1 VRLENTFI
9 LFPGIGEKTEKKL
22 WNDGIRHWDHLE
34 DSSKY
39 SDKIHEQREK
49 ARKNLRVGN
58 ELFFKDKLP
67 NKSLWR
73 AYRNFRENICFF
85 DIETTGLKPERN
97 KTTTVSFYRNGESKT
112 LIRGKDLTQE
122 KLQEE
127 IFQSSMLVSFNG
139 KRFDQPFLEKNFD
152 LNIET
157 PHVDLMY
164 LFKRIGYSGGLKKIE
179 KELGVDRELEDI
191 DGRGAIRLW
200 KRYEKEGNEEALQK
214 LVRYNQYDAE
224 NLQDL
229 MEIARE
235 KLIGKIADE
244 PERFKANT

>member
-1 VRLENTFI
+1 VKLENSFI

-22 WNDGIRHWDHLE
+22 WKNGIRHWDHLE

-39 SDKIHEQREK
+39 SDRIEEHREK

-73 AYRNFRENICFF
+73 AYKNFQENVCFF

-97 KTTTVSFYRNGESKT
+97 KTTTVSFYRKGESET
-112 LIRGKDLTQE
+112 LIRGQDLNQE
-122 KLQEE
+122 KLEE
-127 IFQSSMLVSFNG
+127 EFFESSLLVSFNG
-139 KRFDQPFLEKNFD
+139 KRFDQPFLEKSFD
-152 LNIET
+152 MDIEN

-164 LFKRIGYSGGLKKIE
+164 LCQRLGYSGGLKKIE
-179 KELGVDRELEDI
+179 KDLEIDRELEDI
-191 DGRGAIRLW
+191 DGKQAIRLW
-200 KRYEKEGNEEALQK
+200 KRYEKNGDEEALQK
-214 LVRYNQYDAE
+214 LVKYNQYDAE

-229 MEIARE
+229 MEIIRE
-235 KLIGKIADE
+235 KLIGHVADR
-244 PERFKANT
+244 PEQFEANT